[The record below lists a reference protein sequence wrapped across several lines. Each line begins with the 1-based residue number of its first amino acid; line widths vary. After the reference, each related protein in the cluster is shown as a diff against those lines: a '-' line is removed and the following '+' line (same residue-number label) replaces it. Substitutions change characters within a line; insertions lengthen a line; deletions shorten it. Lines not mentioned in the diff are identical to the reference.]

1 MSDMEMI
8 ALAMLGAASELY
20 NDAEILRDAIDGE
33 EHDQFST
40 DYIDAERDVML
51 ESAKRLNDTVDR
63 LLTCFGIEVE
73 G

>member
-1 MSDMEMI
+1 MSDMEMV

-20 NDAEILRDAIDGE
+20 NDAEILRDAIDGD
-33 EHDQFST
+33 EHDQFSA

-51 ESAKRLNDTVDR
+51 ESAKRLNDTVGR
-63 LLTCFGIEVE
+63 LLTCFGIEVD

>member
-1 MSDMEMI
+1 MSDMEI
-8 ALAMLGAASELY
+8 VALTMLGAASELY
-20 NDAEILRDAIDGE
+20 NDAEILRDAIDGD
-33 EHDQFST
+33 EHDKFSA

-73 G
+73 